1 MSRNQHHDADQIQ
14 KVNDAIIALEEDEDV
29 NHSSDNNSV
38 PIISTPLKLPPALSF
53 TSNSIDLSVDL
64 PVWLS
69 EKFVVENH
77 LDDKVFESDVDV
89 MIDKSK
95 EADEKIARETNIDE
109 VEKIMLGSVNLIKL
123 NLLETMVGL
132 FLRFEE
138 KIDRRME
145 KLELKFDRR
154 FDLLSNKVDN
164 LYERGAAST
173 IINHFKNKSM
183 LTCFLFVL
191 NSIRIAIPVISLFGS
206 APTFFTLWLLLRLI
220 TYFFCPHYMYRI
232 FDDYLYSLYQ
242 KSVLFFFEH
251 WVNTKIYFHGDYQ
264 EVIKRKENVLFI
276 SNHQSSVDWIVANML
291 AVRQDSLGHIRYI
304 LKNDLKWIPLYGFY
318 FQQHGCIYVH
328 RNDKGDLERVEKG
341 IQQIK
346 SDGLPIWLVIF
357 PEGTRYNPVN
367 NQDAI
372 ERSRQFAKQ
381 KGIPPF
387 DNVLYPRT
395 GATVAAINALKDKL
409 NAVYDVTVMYSSTYD
424 TNRRIRLAAASMT
437 EYLQCQTKEL
447 HIHIKRIPI
456 DLIPSGTNE
465 QISNWLCQRFIIKE
479 KLLKHF
485 YDESRQPKYLL
496 DLDSNR
502 EGVQAPLHLSDTIFS
517 CIFFLLTTLLLLIT
531 PQGRSLYWQIC
542 LFGTPTTLLW
552 MHLFPPPNIN

>member
-1 MSRNQHHDADQIQ
+1 
-14 KVNDAIIALEEDEDV
+14 
-29 NHSSDNNSV
+29 
-38 PIISTPLKLPPALSF
+38 
-53 TSNSIDLSVDL
+53 
-64 PVWLS
+64 
-69 EKFVVENH
+69 
-77 LDDKVFESDVDV
+77 
-89 MIDKSK
+89 
-95 EADEKIARETNIDE
+95 
-109 VEKIMLGSVNLIKL
+109 
-123 NLLETMVGL
+123 
-132 FLRFEE
+132 
-138 KIDRRME
+138 
-145 KLELKFDRR
+145 
-154 FDLLSNKVDN
+154 
-164 LYERGAAST
+164 
-173 IINHFKNKSM
+173 M

-220 TYFFCPHYMYRI
+220 TYFFCPHHMYRL

-291 AVRQDSLGHIRYI
+291 AARQDSLGHIRYI
-304 LKNDLKWIPLYGFY
+304 LKDDLKWIPLYGFY
-318 FQQHGCIYVH
+318 FQQHGCIYVR

-346 SDGLPIWLVIF
+346 SNGLPIWLVIF
-357 PEGTRYNPVN
+357 PEGTRYNPVK
-367 NQDAI
+367 NQDAL

-424 TNRRIRLAAASMT
+424 TNRRIRLAAASMA

-465 QISNWLCQRFIIKE
+465 QISNWLYQRFIIKE
-479 KLLKHF
+479 NLLKHF
-485 YDESRQPKYLL
+485 YDDSRHPKYLL

-502 EGVQAPLHLSDTIFS
+502 EGVQAPLHLRSF
-517 CIFFLLTTLLLLIT
+517 TLLANMFIWYT
-531 PQGRSLYWQIC
+531 NNS
-542 LFGTPTTLLW
+542 FMDAFVSTTKHKLVHS
-552 MHLFPPPNIN
+552 HLFFSLKLTNPSHEVSIFLTSHS

>member
-14 KVNDAIIALEEDEDV
+14 KVNDAIIALEY
-29 NHSSDNNSV
+29 DNIT
-38 PIISTPLKLPPALSF
+38 PTLRGLTADIQCPCLAIISTPLKLPPALSF

-77 LDDKVFESDVDV
+77 LDDEVFESDVDV

-381 KGIPPF
+381 K
-387 DNVLYPRT
+387 
-395 GATVAAINALKDKL
+395 
-409 NAVYDVTVMYSSTYD
+409 
-424 TNRRIRLAAASMT
+424 
-437 EYLQCQTKEL
+437 
-447 HIHIKRIPI
+447 
-456 DLIPSGTNE
+456 
-465 QISNWLCQRFIIKE
+465 
-479 KLLKHF
+479 
-485 YDESRQPKYLL
+485 
-496 DLDSNR
+496 
-502 EGVQAPLHLSDTIFS
+502 
-517 CIFFLLTTLLLLIT
+517 
-531 PQGRSLYWQIC
+531 
-542 LFGTPTTLLW
+542 
-552 MHLFPPPNIN
+552 

>member
-14 KVNDAIIALEEDEDV
+14 KVNDAIIALEY
-29 NHSSDNNSV
+29 DNIT
-38 PIISTPLKLPPALSF
+38 PTLRGLTADIQCPCLAIISTPLKLPPALSF

-251 WVNTKIYFHGDYQ
+251 WVNTK
-264 EVIKRKENVLFI
+264 
-276 SNHQSSVDWIVANML
+276 
-291 AVRQDSLGHIRYI
+291 
-304 LKNDLKWIPLYGFY
+304 
-318 FQQHGCIYVH
+318 HGCIYVH

>member
-77 LDDKVFESDVDV
+77 LDDEVFESDVDV

-173 IINHFKNKSM
+173 IINHFKKNSSKKKPVFISPQLQPLKTNSSYSYVEPFDANIIIVGEVTTMIIDFDYQDFIKIEKMHLNLNIKNIPTYNLLRKLLQLERLFKLIILDKSM

-381 KGIPPF
+381 KG
-387 DNVLYPRT
+387 
-395 GATVAAINALKDKL
+395 
-409 NAVYDVTVMYSSTYD
+409 
-424 TNRRIRLAAASMT
+424 
-437 EYLQCQTKEL
+437 
-447 HIHIKRIPI
+447 
-456 DLIPSGTNE
+456 
-465 QISNWLCQRFIIKE
+465 
-479 KLLKHF
+479 
-485 YDESRQPKYLL
+485 
-496 DLDSNR
+496 
-502 EGVQAPLHLSDTIFS
+502 
-517 CIFFLLTTLLLLIT
+517 
-531 PQGRSLYWQIC
+531 
-542 LFGTPTTLLW
+542 
-552 MHLFPPPNIN
+552 